1 MRPLT
6 IVGFALVAILA
17 FGLFAL
23 KYEVRGLEAEL
34 ERLEREARTEQ
45 EAIRVLNAEWSYL
58 NRPER
63 LQALS
68 ERHLPLAAVEARQIG
83 DLDLV
88 PRRIERAAAGAGDEG
103 AEQ

>member
-1 MRPLT
+1 MRPLG
-6 IVGFALVAILA
+6 IAGLALVAILA

-34 ERLEREARTEQ
+34 QRLERQALAED

-63 LQALS
+63 LRALS
-68 ERHLPLAAVEARQIG
+68 ERYLPLAAVNARQVGGIE
-83 DLDLV
+83 LLPSRV
-88 PRRIERAAAGAGDEG
+88 ERATAEAGDEV
-103 AEQ
+103 AP

>member
-1 MRPLT
+1 MRPLG
-6 IVGFALVAILA
+6 IAGLALVAILA

-34 ERLEREARTEQ
+34 ERLEREAQAEQ

-63 LQALS
+63 LKALAA
-68 ERHLPLAAVEARQIG
+68 RYLPLAAVSARQIG
-83 DLDLV
+83 GLELV
-88 PRRIERAAAGAGDEG
+88 PRRIERAAAAAGEED
-103 AEQ
+103 AQ

>member
-1 MRPLT
+1 MRPLG
-6 IVGFALVAILA
+6 IAGLALVAILA

-34 ERLEREARTEQ
+34 ARLEREAQAEE

-63 LQALS
+63 LKALS
-68 ERHLPLAAVEARQIG
+68 ARYLPLAAVSARQVGGIE
-83 DLDLV
+83 LL
-88 PRRIERAAAGAGDEG
+88 PSRIERAVSPG
-103 AEQ
+103 AEAQAQ